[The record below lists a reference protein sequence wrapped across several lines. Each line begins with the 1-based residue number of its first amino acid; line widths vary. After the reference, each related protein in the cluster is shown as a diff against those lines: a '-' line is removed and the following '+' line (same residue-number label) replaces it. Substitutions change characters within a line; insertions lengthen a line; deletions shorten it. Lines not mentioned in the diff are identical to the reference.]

1 MDSENLPLNGHAS
14 ESTEEYSEKTVF
26 LDAVRNATL
35 RDAIPTGSANG
46 SANGSDVD
54 SDVDTHDH
62 DHRGRGAIGA
72 RIIRDLTPSFAP
84 ARARRVRQN
93 MSRVTNADLRRLA
106 RRGGVVRLSEL
117 VYDEARGTLRTFLE
131 DIIRNA
137 VTYTEF
143 ANRKT
148 VTAMD
153 VVYALKRQGKTLY
166 GFGV

>member
-1 MDSENLPLNGHAS
+1 MDTDENVPLNGHAS
-14 ESTEEYSEKTVF
+14 EATEEYSEKTLF

-35 RDAIPTGSANG
+35 RDAIPTGSAND
-46 SANGSDVD
+46 SDVD

-106 RRGGVVRLSEL
+106 RRGGVVRLSEF

-131 DIIRNA
+131 NVVRNA